1 MKSYFQIPALFL
13 FFPLLFSPLFA
24 QSNSTENNSRF
35 ELDSVKQVV
44 YDHGKKL
51 VWQQSGS
58 TDLLMGD
65 FVQSYVDS
73 LNSIAFGG
81 YTDWR
86 LPTKS
91 EAQSLIT
98 SEVKRGDELKIDPV
112 FDTEQ
117 AWIYTNET
125 DQAEWPTIIY
135 FTSGKIS
142 TEPIG
147 YFGSFVRL
155 VRNNTNTNIAELA
168 HSDK

>member
-24 QSNSTENNSRF
+24 QSNSAENNSRF
-35 ELDSVKQVV
+35 ELDAVKQVV
-44 YDHGKKL
+44 YDHSNNL

-58 TDLLMGD
+58 TDLMMGD
-65 FVQSYVDS
+65 VVQSYVDS

-81 YTDWR
+81 FTDWR

-91 EAQSLIT
+91 EAQSLI
-98 SEVKRGDELKIDPV
+98 SNEVKRGNQLKIDPV
-112 FDTEQ
+112 FDNEQ
-117 AWIYTNET
+117 AWIYTNES
-125 DQAEWPTIIY
+125 DQAEWPTVIY
-135 FTSGKIS
+135 FTSGKVS

-155 VRNNTNTNIAELA
+155 VRNDTTVQIAELA
-168 HSDK
+168 HTGK